1 MSLAATLPSTV
12 RSAGESERS
21 RGGSRWYL
29 RVLSTTVTVL
39 LCTVAALAIV
49 VAAAFRTTPSG
60 QYVIFGHP
68 VMTMLSGSM
77 TPVLRT
83 GDLIVDDPITTPAQA
98 SDLHVGQIITVRET
112 AGSKSLITHRI
123 VAVKVQNGTVSY
135 ITKGDANNSADAAP
149 RPASDVVG
157 VVKADIPRGGYVL
170 FALHQPRVLFM
181 LLTSVVLWFL
191 IGPLFRMAAETGE
204 QGESEN

>member
-12 RSAGESERS
+12 RPVGTSERS
-21 RGGSRWYL
+21 RGGSRWYV
-29 RVLSTTVTVL
+29 RVLTTTITAL

-49 VAAAFRTTPSG
+49 VAVAFRTTPSG
-60 QYVIFGHP
+60 QYVVFGHP

-83 GDLIVDDPITTPAQA
+83 GDLVVDDPITTPAQA
-98 SDLHVGQIITVRET
+98 SDLHVGQIITVRE
-112 AGSKSLITHRI
+112 APGSKSLITHRI
-123 VAVKVQNGTVSY
+123 VAVQVHDGAVSY
-135 ITKGDANNSADAAP
+135 ITKGDANNSADASP

-157 VVKADIPRGGYVL
+157 VFTTEIPRGGYVL

-191 IGPLFRMAAETGE
+191 VGPLFRMAAAKDE